1 MAVKGPGLS
10 VPAPKSGLV
19 SGWKTEIAQVI
30 YYGIKGV
37 RTNAQKQNEKQKTNP
52 RQMVH
57 TKSDIKNKNNGTY
70 THTHT
75 DIHTHTLAFI

>member
-37 RTNAQKQNEKQKTNP
+37 RTNAQKQNEKQKEGKRSLLNL
-52 RQMVH
+52 
-57 TKSDIKNKNNGTY
+57 SDGYIK
-70 THTHT
+70 
-75 DIHTHTLAFI
+75 